1 MPALFVTVYRQKFH
15 HSCKTIASAHIKI
28 SQIISDTF
36 LYFENKIQD
45 RGLPRQREAKCV
57 KKKLNSSGLR
67 GNSKDDIEFPST
79 NEYKDNSLT
88 GTYLVC
94 PKL

>member
-1 MPALFVTVYRQKFH
+1 MVYRQKFH
-15 HSCKTIASAHIKI
+15 HSRKTIASAHIKI

-36 LYFENKIQD
+36 LYFENKIQE
-45 RGLPRQREAKCV
+45 RGQREAKCA

-67 GNSKDDIEFPST
+67 GNSKDDIEFSST